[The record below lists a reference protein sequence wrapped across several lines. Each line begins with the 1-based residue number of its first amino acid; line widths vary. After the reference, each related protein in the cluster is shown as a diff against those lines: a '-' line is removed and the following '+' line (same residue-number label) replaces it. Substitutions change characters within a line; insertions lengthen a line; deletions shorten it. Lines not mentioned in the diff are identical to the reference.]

1 MPERFELE
9 YVGADGKKHRPVM
22 VHRAI
27 LGSLERF
34 MGILLEHYAGKLPLW
49 LSPVQVSL
57 LTVSDEQHDYAKE
70 LKQSLEQAGIRCE
83 LDLRNEKIGYKIRA
97 WNSEKINYAIILGKQ
112 EQESKTVSLRARG
125 EQATNSM
132 TLGELI
138 DQLNNELTGS

>member
-1 MPERFELE
+1 
-9 YVGADGKKHRPVM
+9 
-22 VHRAI
+22 
-27 LGSLERF
+27 

-70 LKQSLEQAGIRCE
+70 LKQSLEQTGIRCE

-97 WNSEKINYAIILGKQ
+97 WNSEKINYAVILGKQ

-132 TLGELI
+132 GLAELVS
-138 DQLNNELTGS
+138 QLKNELAGS